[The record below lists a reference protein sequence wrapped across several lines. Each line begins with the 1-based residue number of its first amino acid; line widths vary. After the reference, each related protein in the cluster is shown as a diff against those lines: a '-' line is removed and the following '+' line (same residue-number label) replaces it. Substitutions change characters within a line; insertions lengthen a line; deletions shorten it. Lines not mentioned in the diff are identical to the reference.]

1 MSVINEGALYSN
13 QSKLSVVF
21 YLRACSI
28 QGNTVYASNNG
39 GGKVVGKFLT
49 PTGLVGPLLYLVTH
63 NDSYKDSLINNSMW
77 LGLFAEWVQYSN
89 CYLLCARQFASCLN
103 SAYK

>member
-1 MSVINEGALYSN
+1 MSVVNEGALYSD
-13 QSKLSVVF
+13 QSKLSVAF
-21 YLRACSI
+21 YVRACSI
-28 QGNTVYASNNG
+28 RGNTVYASNNG

-63 NDSYKDSLINNSMW
+63 KDSLINNSMW
-77 LGLFAEWVQYSN
+77 LVLFAEWVQYSN
-89 CYLLCARQFASCLN
+89 CYLLCARQFTSCLN